1 MPSRQTWSARW
12 KAAAPLA
19 AAAGSA
25 PAAGARREDA
35 RDYQGHFAVPRC
47 CRRLPQAPRRTRRGR
62 CSHRKAARRL
72 HQVRTARS
80 SDRRCQPSR
89 LTAPML
95 PPQRAPQHPA
105 VTTASDTHG
114 ASCYRIGKLH
124 PRAPLLRCVH
134 AAVRIARGRSTSV
147 ARGCRRGGCGL
158 PPAWWRRRQR
168 VRCVLAMDFP
178 ARGAI
183 MIGRTTHAPHAK
195 YCNARHNC
203 NPQPSC
209 CEGAAASSLPG
220 SGGPRAAWPGAS
232 QHPAGER
239 GLRSA
244 RTLAKTARFTA
255 TRARHTH
262 WSAALAH

>member
-62 CSHRKAARRL
+62 CAHRKAARRL

-183 MIGRTTHAPHAK
+183 MIGRTTHAPHAT
-195 YCNARHNC
+195 ATQGTTAIRS
-203 NPQPSC
+203 P
-209 CEGAAASSLPG
+209 AAARGPPPAACQAQAGPARRGPG
-220 SGGPRAAWPGAS
+220 PASTRPVKEGCGA
-232 QHPAGER
+232 QER
-239 GLRSA
+239 SRRRHALLR
-244 RTLAKTARFTA
+244 
-255 TRARHTH
+255 RARATHTGAQH
-262 WSAALAH
+262 